1 MLRTEHVAR
10 ITGLSASTLTKLR
23 LTGGGPHYIK
33 LGRTVVYDPA
43 DIEAWL
49 SANRRSSTSASL
61 RDHSGPP
68 HSDANRKAG
77 RSAERS

>member
-23 LTGGGPHYIK
+23 LTGGGPRYIK
-33 LGRTVVYDPA
+33 LGRAVVYDPD

-49 SANRRSSTSASL
+49 ASNRRSSTSAVKSEQK
-61 RDHSGPP
+61 RG
-68 HSDANRKAG
+68 A
-77 RSAERS
+77 